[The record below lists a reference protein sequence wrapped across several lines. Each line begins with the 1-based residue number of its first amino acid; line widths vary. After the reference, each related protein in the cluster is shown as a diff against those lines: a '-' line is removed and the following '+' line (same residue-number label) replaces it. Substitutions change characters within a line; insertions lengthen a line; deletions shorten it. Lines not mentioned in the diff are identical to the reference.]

1 MMSSRPTTSSCAASS
16 VTRRSGRGATS
27 SNEGGHVVSYV
38 DNTGRDRRNSRIFR
52 RRDSTE
58 RNVRDR
64 SESSRA
70 ASEERRKERYRE
82 RRRLAEE
89 AWRRTEVDDF
99 DSELEMFSEREV
111 LEERSEERTSDT
123 EEALRES
130 IYNRSIAGLRGMSSS
145 AVRRVRCLHN
155 NLYEDSSEDEGIRA
169 VGSTGGDAIETAC
182 SQRWFTLVGTVRERP
197 NNADDTW
204 VTCTASTGG
213 TGEENYFL
221 L

>member
-1 MMSSRPTTSSCAASS
+1 MSSRPTTSSCAASS

-52 RRDSTE
+52 RRDSAE
-58 RNVRDR
+58 RSSGSSSD
-64 SESSRA
+64 SSRA
-70 ASEERRKERYRE
+70 ASEKRRWERYLE

-111 LEERSEERTSDT
+111 LEERNEERNSDT
-123 EEALRES
+123 EEALREN
-130 IYNRSIAGLRGMSSS
+130 IYDRSTVGSRITSASAMRRIQLVYGL
-145 AVRRVRCLHN
+145 
-155 NLYEDSSEDEGIRA
+155 YDDSSEEEDVRV
-169 VGSTGGDAIETAC
+169 VGCTGGDADETEC
-182 SQRWFTLVGTVRERP
+182 YERWFTYVGTVRNRP
-197 NNADDTW
+197 VNADDSW
-204 VTCTASTGG
+204 VTRTASTGG

-221 L
+221 M

>member
-1 MMSSRPTTSSCAASS
+1 MSSRPTTSSCAASS

-27 SNEGGHVVSYV
+27 SNEGGHVVSCV
-38 DNTGRDRRNSRIFR
+38 DNTGRDRRNSRIFH

-58 RNVRDR
+58 RSSGSSSD
-64 SESSRA
+64 SSRA
-70 ASEERRKERYRE
+70 ASEEGRRERYLE

-111 LEERSEERTSDT
+111 VNEERISDT

-130 IYNRSIAGLRGMSSS
+130 IYNRSIAGLRGMSRS

-182 SQRWFTLVGTVRERP
+182 SQRWFTLVGTVRDRP